1 MMLFYL
7 DYMSNLTVTLFC
19 ESLTQ
24 YTSLQLVYKSSCPK
38 MFLGKALLET
48 CSKFTGEHP
57 CRSATSIK
65 LLCNFTEI
73 TLWHTYSPVNLLYIF
88 RTSFPKNTS
97 GWLLLGLV
105 SAEKTLA
112 KIFSLIETIVPPLC

>member
-38 MFLGKALLET
+38 MFLGKALLEI
-48 CSKFTGEHP
+48 CSKFTEEHP

-88 RTSFPKNTS
+88 RRSFPKNTS

>member
-38 MFLGKALLET
+38 MFLGKALLKI
-48 CSKFTGEHP
+48 CSKFTGELP

-65 LLCNFTEI
+65 LLCNFIEI
-73 TLWHTYSPVNLLYIF
+73 TLWHPCSPVNLLYIF
-88 RTSFPKNTS
+88 KTSFPKNTS
-97 GWLLLGLV
+97 GWLLLGLE

-112 KIFSLIETIVPPLC
+112 KIFSLIETIAPPPC

>member
-38 MFLGKALLET
+38 MFLGKALLKI
-48 CSKFTGEHP
+48 CSKFTGELP

-65 LLCNFTEI
+65 LLCNFIEI
-73 TLWHTYSPVNLLYIF
+73 TLWYTCSPVNLLYIF
-88 RTSFPKNTS
+88 KTSFPKNTS
-97 GWLLLGLV
+97 GWLLLGLE

-112 KIFSLIETIVPPLC
+112 KIFSLIETIAPPPC